1 MNKSLYSLKKVQ
13 FKNDAFKLNVNK
25 FEIHRGAI
33 YMISGKLSSG
43 KSVFLKLL
51 NNSVK
56 YTGYIKYEDQDLGD
70 VDNLNKDV
78 LYLSPQLPRSFKTV
92 RNYIDWYIK
101 KYDTIKKNNKEIKAL
116 VRRLG
121 ATSLLDKRIV
131 FLTPSQKR
139 IVSLV
144 AAIAADPKVLI
155 IDDLDSFLTTEEL
168 KALKSVL
175 NRKANYDG
183 VTIIASSYS
192 PEHFKMSTSVF
203 IKMDNGRIT
212 QVRSVSNKSKQ

>member
-183 VTIIASSYS
+183 VTIIAGCRYIYNFSK
-192 PEHFKMSTSVF
+192 FASVN
-203 IKMDNGRIT
+203 ITLDSGRIVK
-212 QVRSVSNKSKQ
+212 VRS

>member
-13 FKNDAFKLNVNK
+13 FKKDDFKLNVNK

-51 NNSVK
+51 NNSVT

-70 VDNLNKDV
+70 VANLEKDV
-78 LYLSPQLPRSFKTV
+78 LYLSSKLPTSFRTV

-101 KYDTIKKNNKEIKAL
+101 KYDTIKKNNKEVKAL

-121 ATSLLDKRIV
+121 ATRLLDKRII

-183 VTIIASSYS
+183 VTIIAGCRYIYNFSK
-192 PEHFKMSTSVF
+192 FASVN
-203 IKMDNGRIT
+203 ITLDSGRIVK
-212 QVRSVSNKSKQ
+212 VRS

>member
-13 FKNDAFKLNVNK
+13 FKKDDFKLNINK

-33 YMISGKLSSG
+33 YMISGKISSG

-70 VDNLNKDV
+70 VGNLSKDV
-78 LYLSPQLPRSFKTV
+78 LYLPTQLPRSFKTV
-92 RNYIDWYIK
+92 RNYIDLYIQ
-101 KYDTIKKNNKEIKAL
+101 KYDTIKKNNKEVKAL
-116 VRRLG
+116 IRRLG
-121 ATSLLDKRIV
+121 ATRLLDKRII
-131 FLTPSQKR
+131 FLTSSQKR
-139 IVSLV
+139 IVALV

-155 IDDLDSFLTTEEL
+155 VDDLDSFLTTEEL

-183 VTIIASSYS
+183 VTIIAGCRYIYNFSK
-192 PEHFKMSTSVF
+192 FASVN
-203 IKMDNGRIT
+203 ITLDSGRIVK
-212 QVRSVSNKSKQ
+212 VRS